1 VTDLFP
7 FAGEALA
14 LIVGVALVCAA
25 AYTWHLRAALSAQAK
40 ELAQEREAWRKMEEE
55 LHLSRT
61 YFTNIVGI
69 SEDAI
74 LSIDSKQEICLFN
87 QGAEKIFGYRAREIL
102 GRSLDVLLPKRFTE
116 HHHRHVEGF
125 AASPDALRPMNER
138 GTVFGVRKDGTE
150 FPAEASISKF
160 EVRGERILTVRLRDV
175 TERRHLESQVHQAQK
190 MEAIGTLAGG
200 IAHDFNNILAAMIGH
215 AELAADRVPV
225 ASPAGQ
231 HLREVLSAGDRARG
245 LVRQIL
251 AFSRQSD
258 HERRLVVLHDV
269 VHEVMQ
275 LIRASLPSTIELRH
289 QIEPERLTVFADA
302 NQIHQVLMNL
312 CANAE
317 HAMREHGGV
326 LDVQLRAVEVD
337 SDFATAHPP
346 LRPGPHVRL
355 TVRDTGRGID
365 PSIRERVFDPFFT
378 TKRAGEGTGMGL
390 AVVHGIVTAH
400 GGAITLES
408 APGRGAR
415 FDVYL
420 ERSDGG
426 EAISVPVEDL
436 ARGQQER
443 ILIVDDEP
451 SLARLWSATFNDLG
465 YQAVAYTDA
474 REALEAFRRA
484 PDSFDLVFTDQTMP
498 QLTGEALV
506 RELLRLRPDLPIILS
521 TGFSHT
527 MTEAQAK
534 ALGVRAFLMKPLSRR
549 DLCLT
554 VQRLLAERSARSF

>member
-1 VTDLFP
+1 MP
-7 FAGEALA
+7 FLGAAAA
-14 LIVGVALVCAA
+14 LIIGVALACAV
-25 AYTWHLRAALSAQAK
+25 AYTWHLRAALSNQAN
-40 ELAQEREAWRKMEEE
+40 ELAQERDGRRKIEDD

-87 QGAEKIFGYRAREIL
+87 QGAEKIFGYRAREVL
-102 GRSLDVLLPKRFTE
+102 GRPLDVLIPQRFTE

-125 AASPDALRPMNER
+125 AASPDFLRPMNER
-138 GTVFGVRKDGTE
+138 GTVFGLRKDGTE

-160 EVRGERILTVRLRDV
+160 EVRGERVLIVRLRDI
-175 TERRHLESQVHQAQK
+175 TDRRHLESQIRQAQK

-200 IAHDFNNILAAMIGH
+200 IAHDFNNILGAMIGH
-215 AELAADRVPV
+215 AELAADSISL

-251 AFSRQSD
+251 TFSRQSE
-258 HERRLVVLHDV
+258 HERRPVVVQDV
-269 VHEVMQ
+269 VREVMQ

-289 QIEPERLTVFADA
+289 QIEPERLTVLADA
-302 NQIHQVLMNL
+302 TQIHQVLMNL

-317 HAMREHGGV
+317 YAMREGGGV
-326 LDVQLRAVEVD
+326 LDIHLRAVEVD
-337 SDFATAHPP
+337 ADFAAVHPS

-378 TKRAGEGTGMGL
+378 TKLGEGTGMGL
-390 AVVHGIVTAH
+390 AVIHGIVTAH

-420 ERSDGG
+420 ARSDGD
-426 EAISVPVEDL
+426 EMPIAPVEDL

-451 SLARLWSATFNDLG
+451 SLARLWSATFDNLG
-465 YQAVAYTDA
+465 YQAIAYTNA
-474 REALEAFRRA
+474 REALEAFRQA
-484 PDSFDLVFTDQTMP
+484 PNSFDLVLTDQTMP
-498 QLTGEALV
+498 HLTGEVLV
-506 RELLRLRPDLPIILS
+506 REFLRLRPDLPIILS

-554 VQRLLAERSARSF
+554 VQRLLAEKSARSL